1 MRQKLIL
8 VGCSW
13 ACGEWLVDDNQVLN
27 INHPG
32 LSEYLASDYDVIN
45 LSRSGASNWQLCFSL
60 RNYLTHVK
68 TFDQF
73 KIVVIQTDAAR
84 NQCSEKYH
92 VDYAQVLQD
101 SINLKNFYERNLE
114 IFYIKL
120 NSLAQEF
127 NTPIYLVG
135 GLNDL
140 ASNILPLYNNLVPMC
155 ESWTGLMHASYR
167 PTVVPLLLGSFL
179 YSVTKKHNKLDLMDE
194 ISQYSDI
201 NFLQAQEL
209 METDWFGPSL
219 GDFHPSR
226 KAHKLLANYIREFF
240 AKESP

>member
-13 ACGEWLVDDNQVLN
+13 ACGEWLVDNNRVNN

-45 LSRSGASNWQLCFSL
+45 LSRGGASNWQLCFSL
-60 RNYLTHVK
+60 HNYLTNVK
-68 TFDQF
+68 TFDQY

-155 ESWTGLMHASYR
+155 ESWTGLMHTPYR
-167 PTVVPLLLGSFL
+167 PTVVPLMLGPFL
-179 YSVTKKHNKLDLMDE
+179 YSIAKKHNKLDLMDE

-209 METDWFGPSL
+209 METDWFGPNL

-226 KAHKLLANYIREFF
+226 QAHKLLANYIREFF